1 MSPAPNFLNQM
12 TTQLTMSP
20 VRQKSNA
27 GRPKKVEQ
35 EQVNDT
41 PEQADVINLGFAP
54 DPSKSYTFEVLNK
67 SSVARPENLGSRTKI
82 FDTNEKRYREIG
94 YHPLAPSI
102 FTEEWDESLLEQ
114 PQPPLYFNRNTLD
127 VMGQD
132 IRLMEYMMC
141 HNLYEH
147 SPYRVMNRP
156 AMFTLADKEVIEA
169 IKAEKHA
176 KEKKALD
183 AIAEADL
190 SDVRPIARI
199 IFGITETSDTAIVNA
214 MNELVKSG
222 RKFQNRVASELILEN
237 INNPKLN
244 RQYNIQKAIDTGVVV
259 VDNNKGIAIMSEG
272 NGMITRIETKNALK
286 ELLDYSFTD
295 AGKQW
300 FNILRNKIN

>member
-1 MSPAPNFLNQM
+1 M

-20 VRQKSNA
+20 IRQKSKA
-27 GRPKKVEQ
+27 GRPPKVKP
-35 EQVNDT
+35 EQVDET
-41 PEQADVINLGFAP
+41 PEQEDVINLGFVP
-54 DPSKSYTFEVLNK
+54 DPAKSYTFEVLNK

-82 FDTNEKRYREIG
+82 FDTSEKRYREIG

-114 PQPPLYFNRNTLD
+114 PQPPLYFNRNIID
-127 VMGQD
+127 VLGQD

-183 AIAEADL
+183 TIAERDL
-190 SDVRPIARI
+190 SDVRPIARV

-214 MNELVKSG
+214 LNELVKSG
-222 RKFQNRVASELILEN
+222 RKFNNKVASELVLEN
-237 INNPKLN
+237 MNNPKLN
-244 RQYNIQKAIDTGVVV
+244 RQYNIQKAIDNGVIII
-259 VDNNKGIAIMSEG
+259 DNNKGLAIMSEG
-272 NGMITRIETKNALK
+272 KSTITRIETKNPLK
-286 ELLDYSFTD
+286 ELVDYSFTD
-295 AGKQW
+295 EGKQ
-300 FNILRNKIN
+300 FYNILRNKIN